1 VSNTTNW
8 DHPPRVQAA
17 LSNAESQIRGKG
29 RIIVR
34 ASGTEPLI
42 RLMVEGKEI
51 TIIERIAKELAASI
65 RVENV
70 NVK

>member
-1 VSNTTNW
+1 M
-8 DHPPRVQAA
+8 
-17 LSNAESQIRGKG
+17 RGKG

-51 TIIERIAKELAASI
+51 TLIERIAKELAENI
-65 RVENV
+65 RAENV
-70 NVK
+70 NK